1 MTDSRT
7 QILNQIRQ
15 SLQVN
20 QAHLIEQAAAYPVP
34 HGRGPFMPSELDP
47 VEQFT
52 AELRALHAHVHLCD
66 GPQEALRK
74 LHELLA
80 HANAR
85 QVLTWVPTELPLPGV
100 ANLLEAMG
108 IEQANP
114 QVHGAHDRDGA
125 QHALEP
131 VPVCISGA
139 DAAIAESGSM
149 LLVTGGG
156 RGRLASLLPPMH
168 IALLPAERIV
178 RTLPDAFDLLRQ
190 QLGDGLFRDRGNVSI
205 ITGPSRTADIELSL
219 TLGVHG
225 PRDVHAVVIR

>member
-1 MTDSRT
+1 
-7 QILNQIRQ
+7 
-15 SLQVN
+15 
-20 QAHLIEQAAAYPVP
+20 LIAQAAAYPAP
-34 HGRGPFMPSELDP
+34 HGRGPFIPSELNL

-52 AELRALHAHVHLCD
+52 AELHALHAHVHVCD
-66 GPQEALRK
+66 GPEDALRK
-74 LHELLA
+74 LHELLES
-80 HANAR
+80 ANAR
-85 QVLTWVPTELPLPGV
+85 QVLTWASDDLPLPGV
-100 ANLLEAMG
+100 GDMLDAMG
-108 IEQANP
+108 IPQADH
-114 QVHGAHDRDGA
+114 QVHAAADRDAA

-149 LLVTGGG
+149 LVITGAG

-190 QLGDGLFRDRGNVSI
+190 QFGDGLFRDQSNITI

-225 PRDVHAVVIR
+225 PRDVHAIVIR